1 MIGKSEEKRLLG
13 GRESKNN
20 IKMGL
25 KMIDR
30 EDGVWINLAEV
41 REQWRGLEHSVRNL
55 LVP

>member
-1 MIGKSEEKRLLG
+1 LIGKSEEKRLLG

-20 IKMGL
+20 IKMG
-25 KMIDR
+25 R

-41 REQWRGLEHSVRNL
+41 REQWRGLEHSVMNL